1 MRLVAS
7 QWPDS
12 CVARKRRLFWKL
24 ARRSTATLKRIVPV
38 TPRRSFCLQD
48 NTGQIIPRFLI
59 ISLLYHICLSRR
71 NARSTGWLGRAKRSR
86 ARSHREDAP
95 TDSLAAFW
103 EGGCP
108 KEKMDGGC
116 RCVCVQLT
124 RAAIISAINSPTFHA
139 SFLPALESARLSC
152 RLAVRWLFSRCT
164 RTIGLT
170 AGGAEW
176 LCHGCVYT
184 CLSLH
189 CAVHTYMQAASTVR
203 CFDKSSPLRLA
214 RLSLLLRWLADWL
227 DVKRNMQAVFVIGL
241 TRSWSARDKQG

>member
-1 MRLVAS
+1 MRRQIGFLSFGKAAA
-7 QWPDS
+7 QK
-12 CVARKRRLFWKL
+12 RKWTEDVGAFVSISRVQRLYQ
-24 ARRSTATLKRIVPV
+24 RSTAPCFMPV
-38 TPRRSFCLQD
+38 CLHYVD
-48 NTGQIIPRFLI
+48 
-59 ISLLYHICLSRR
+59 
-71 NARSTGWLGRAKRSR
+71 
-86 ARSHREDAP
+86 
-95 TDSLAAFW
+95 
-103 EGGCP
+103 
-108 KEKMDGGC
+108 
-116 RCVCVQLT
+116 
-124 RAAIISAINSPTFHA
+124 
-139 SFLPALESARLSC
+139 SARLSC